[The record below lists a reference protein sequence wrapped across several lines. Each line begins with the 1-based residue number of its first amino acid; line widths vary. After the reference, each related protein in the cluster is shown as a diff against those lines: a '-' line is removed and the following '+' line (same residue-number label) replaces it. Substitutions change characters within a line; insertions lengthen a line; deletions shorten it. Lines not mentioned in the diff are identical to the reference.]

1 VGCSRTWAFEE
12 EWTRGEQV
20 REQRRVYGP
29 LVGVL
34 WSGTNLITTER
45 GERTKYEKI
54 MSKELA

>member
-1 VGCSRTWAFEE
+1 
-12 EWTRGEQV
+12 V